1 MPFSWDPS
9 YAVGHPTIDRQHQE
23 LFARMNALLVAMN
36 ARRGQEEI
44 ERLLGF
50 LSGYV
55 VQHFGA
61 EEALMRQHAYD
72 GMAAHVAEHQ
82 GFEAEMRRMVDAYR
96 KSGASASMV
105 IALNHR
111 LRDWLLGH
119 VGRMDTKLAAFLVRA

>member
-9 YAVGHPTIDRQHQE
+9 YAVGHPTIDQQHQE